1 MRAFVRSAIF
11 LGVFLTRLLN
21 VLYAQQVGDWMTV
34 GYDAQRS
41 FWVRADAKIS
51 PETMRKPGFE
61 LVWKMKLKNE
71 ARQLISV
78 TPPVLFDFYI
88 SYRGFRSLGF
98 VGGSSGN
105 VTGIDIDLGRVEWE
119 KVFPPGAS
127 KDASIQCPGG
137 MTSSVTRPTVAG
149 YPGPGLAGFGR
160 SEPAASGVGKPH
172 EGAVTLKER
181 DARLAA
187 PPPPPPAASSSADRR
202 IAPPLDAYAQTVR
215 TVQYVNTI
223 TPDGKFHSMYV
234 SNGDEPNPPID
245 FLPANANARGL
256 IVFDK
261 TAYVAVI
268 NGCGGADNGVWA
280 LNLESKKV
288 TKWKSDSEVVG
299 STGFS
304 VGPYGTL
311 YVANTNGELV
321 ALEPGTLS
329 VKGSYKAGKAFTAT
343 PVVFDYKDKDLI
355 AVATRDGKLRLL
367 DSARLDGPA
376 LSTTEAFSSTDF
388 ATGSLAS
395 WQDPAGTRWVLAPA
409 GGATAGEAGFGAG
422 NGEVKNGAIVAFK
435 VVEQNGAP
443 TLQPGWVSRDM
454 ISPLTPA
461 IVNGVVFALASGEF
475 RSNDAKVTLAQRVRR
490 SSNAVLYAL
499 DAATGKELWN
509 SGNAITSFVHSSG
522 LAAGGGRVYVGGYD
536 GTQYAFGFPM
546 EH

>member
-1 MRAFVRSAIF
+1 MRMFVRSAIF
-11 LGVFLTRLLN
+11 LGVSLTTLLN
-21 VLYAQQVGDWMTV
+21 ALYAQRGGDWMTV
-34 GYDAQRS
+34 GNDAQRS
-41 FWVRADAKIS
+41 FWVRGDAKIS
-51 PETMRKPGFE
+51 RETMQKPGFE

-71 ARQLISV
+71 ARQLTSV

-105 VTGIDIDLGRVEWE
+105 VTGIDIDLARIEWE
-119 KVFPPGAS
+119 KAFPSAAS
-127 KDASIQCPGG
+127 KDASLECPGG

-149 YPGPGLAGFGR
+149 YPGPGFGGFGR
-160 SEPAASGVGKPH
+160 GAPAESGVGEPF
-172 EGAVTLKER
+172 EGAITLKR
-181 DARLAA
+181 PPTQF
-187 PPPPPPAASSSADRR
+187 PPPPPPSAPGASRR
-202 IAPPLDAYAQTVR
+202 IAPPSNPYAP
-215 TVQYVNTI
+215 TVQYVNAI
-223 TPDGKFHSMYV
+223 TADGKFHSMYV

-261 TAYVAVI
+261 TAYVATI

-280 LNLESKKV
+280 LNLESKQV
-288 TKWKSDSEVVG
+288 AKWKSDSGVAG
-299 STGFS
+299 SAGFA
-304 VGPYGTL
+304 VGPDGTL
-311 YVANTNGELV
+311 YVANTNGSLV

-329 VKGSYKAGKAFTAT
+329 VKGSSKVGKAFTAT

-355 AVATRDGKLRLL
+355 AVATGDGKIQLL
-367 DSARLDGPA
+367 DSAGLDGPA
-376 LSTTEAFSSTDF
+376 LSTTETFSSPDF

-395 WQDPAGTRWVLAPA
+395 WQDSAGTRWVLAPA
-409 GGATAGEAGFGAG
+409 GGAVAAGSGFSAA

-443 TLQPGWVSRDM
+443 TLQPGWVSHDM

-475 RSNDAKVTLAQRVRR
+475 RSSDAKLTATQRARR

-509 SGNAITSFVHSSG
+509 SGSAITSFVHSGG
-522 LAAGGGRVYVGGYD
+522 LAAGGGRVYVGGHD
-536 GTQYAFGFPM
+536 GTQYAFSFPM

>member
-1 MRAFVRSAIF
+1 MRMFVRSVIF
-11 LGVFLTRLLN
+11 LVVSLTTLLN
-21 VLYAQQVGDWMTV
+21 ALYAQRGGDWMTI
-34 GYDAQRS
+34 GNDAQRS
-41 FWVRADAKIS
+41 FWVRRDAKIS

-61 LVWKMKLKNE
+61 LVWKVKLKNE
-71 ARQLISV
+71 ARQLVSV

-105 VTGIDIDLGRVEWE
+105 VTAIDIDLARIEWD
-119 KVFPPGAS
+119 KAFPSAAS
-127 KDASIQCPGG
+127 KDASLECPGG

-149 YPGPGLAGFGR
+149 YPGPGFGGFGR
-160 SEPAASGVGKPH
+160 GAPAASGVGEPF
-172 EGAVTLKER
+172 EGAVTLKR
-181 DARLAA
+181 PPTQF
-187 PPPPPPAASSSADRR
+187 PPPPPPQGSGASRR
-202 IAPPLDAYAQTVR
+202 IAPPSNPYAP
-215 TVQYVNTI
+215 TVQYVNAI
-223 TPDGKFHSMYV
+223 TADGKFHSMYV
-234 SNGDEPNPPID
+234 SNGDEPNPAID
-245 FLPANANARGL
+245 FLPGNSNARGL

-261 TAYVAVI
+261 TAYVATI
-268 NGCGGADNGVWA
+268 NGCGGTDNGVWA
-280 LNLESKKV
+280 LTLESKKV
-288 TKWKSDSEVVG
+288 TKWKSDAGVAG
-299 STGFS
+299 SSGFAA
-304 VGPYGTL
+304 GPDGTL
-311 YVANTNGELV
+311 YVANISGELV

-329 VKGSYKAGKAFTAT
+329 VKGSYKAGKALTAT

-355 AVATRDGKLRLL
+355 AVATSDGKIQLL
-367 DSARLDGPA
+367 DSAALAGPA

-409 GGATAGEAGFGAG
+409 GGAVAAGAGFGAG

-435 VVEQNGAP
+435 VVEQNGTP

-475 RSNDAKVTLAQRVRR
+475 RSSDAKLTATQRARR

-509 SGNAITSFVHSSG
+509 SGSSITSFVHSGG
-522 LAAGGGRVYVGGYD
+522 LAAGGGRVYVGGHD
-536 GTQYAFGFPM
+536 GTQYAFSFPM